1 MQDEKLCPICKNHC
15 SLTKPKCGR
24 GKKYAETIEL
34 PIKSNDKDKKSKHIY
49 KLKDYEKS
57 NIDEKILMN
66 LRDTEHILRNVSE
79 GRVSQKK
86 ILILLNEVGKIT
98 QKKLTKKLHVK
109 SEFSSEILSKMEDS
123 GLIKRTDS
131 KKDKRS
137 KDIKL
142 TKEGKKEAV
151 LAGAQMASLHSEM
164 FSCLDITEKEQ
175 FLSILEKLSLDW
187 DSRYLVKN

>member
-49 KLKDYEKS
+49 KVKDCEKS

-66 LRDTEHILRNVSE
+66 LRDTEHIIRNVSE

-137 KDIKL
+137 MDIKL

-164 FSCLDITEKEQ
+164 FSCLNITEKEQ

>member
-1 MQDEKLCPICKNHC
+1 MQDEKVCPICKNHC

-34 PIKSNDKDKKSKHIY
+34 PSKSSDKKYEPNY
-49 KLKDYEKS
+49 KLEDYQKS

-66 LRDTEHILRNVSE
+66 LRDTEHIIRNVFE

-98 QKKLTKKLHVK
+98 QKKLTKKLHIK
-109 SEFSSEILSKMEDS
+109 SAFSSEILSKMEDS

-131 KKDKRS
+131 KKDKR
-137 KDIKL
+137 KMDIKL
-142 TKEGKKEAV
+142 TKEGKKEAI
-151 LAGAQMASLHSEM
+151 LAGTQMEDLYGEM
-164 FSCLDITEKEQ
+164 FSCLDTTEKEQ
-175 FLSILEKLSLDW
+175 FLSILEKLNLDW

>member
-57 NIDEKILMN
+57 NIDEN
-66 LRDTEHILRNVSE
+66 
-79 GRVSQKK
+79 
-86 ILILLNEVGKIT
+86 
-98 QKKLTKKLHVK
+98 
-109 SEFSSEILSKMEDS
+109 LSKMEDS

-137 KDIKL
+137 MDIKL

-164 FSCLDITEKEQ
+164 FSCLNITEKEQ